1 MVSGGGLGVEPA
13 LQPGAHRLDL
23 HRLGLARQPGA
34 PLQAQEGLAI
44 DLAPQQAFQCLPI
57 DGTLEPQRHRLH
69 RHMAVV
75 VVPMVVMVMVMVMVV
90 VVVDGLGVIDV
101 VVGMVPLYVVIEIV
115 TGLGRMGVVAMA
127 VPSMAV
133 IAMACI
139 PLVAVQAQQ
148 QGRRHLAPG
157 HGQHR
162 DART

>member
-1 MVSGGGLGVEPA
+1 MD
-13 LQPGAHRLDL
+13 LQG
-23 HRLGLARQPGA
+23 LGLAHQPGA
-34 PLQAQEGLAI
+34 PLQAQEALAI
-44 DLAPQQAFQCLPI
+44 DLVPQQVFKRLPI
-57 DGTLEPQRHRLH
+57 DGSLEPQRHRLH

-75 VVPMVVMVMVMVMVV
+75 VVPMVVMVMVMVVV
-90 VVVDGLGVIDV
+90 MVDGLGVIDV

-127 VPSMAV
+127 VLSMAV

-157 HGQHR
+157 HG
-162 DART
+162 